1 MVSDRM
7 LDDSP
12 ADRRR
17 RRSARWLVVVG
28 FAVWSAGL
36 ALWEQTWIGSLAAS
50 VAGGAAVTYGSGRL
64 AHGSADARS
73 PEWGVVVPVTISLI
87 LISQGVGRAEFAGR
101 VALVGLGTLGIML
114 VFLRI
119 LDERLTIERQLAERI
134 LVDER
139 RRLAADVHDV
149 VGHTLS
155 ASMLHT
161 TAARLSIRSDPDA
174 AIASLERAE
183 QQGRRSM
190 DDIGSVVNLLR
201 DAAGN
206 GPPMRLAG
214 DLPDL
219 VEGLRSAGAEIRYT
233 ASGRLDDLSAP
244 TALTV
249 YRVVQEGL
257 TNAARHGT
265 GVVDVTIDVG
275 SGPDHVE
282 IEIANARRVPHS
294 AVAPGSGLAGM
305 RERVNAIGGTLD
317 AGATKSGDRWVVRA
331 RILT

>member
-1 MVSDRM
+1 M
-7 LDDSP
+7 DS
-12 ADRRR
+12 AVHDALIDGRH

-28 FAVWSAGL
+28 FGVWSAGL

-50 VAGGAAVTYGSGRL
+50 VAGGAALTYGLSRL
-64 AHGSADARS
+64 ARGSADARS
-73 PEWGVVVPVTISLI
+73 PKWAIIVPVTISLV
-87 LISQGVGRAEFAGR
+87 LISQGVGRTDFGAR
-101 VALVGLGTLGIML
+101 VALVGLGTLGMVL
-114 VFLRI
+114 VFLRV
-119 LDERLTIERQLAERI
+119 LDERLTIERRLTERT

-139 RRLAADVHDV
+139 RRLAGEVHDV

-190 DDIGSVVNLLR
+190 DDIRSIVHLLR
-201 DAAGN
+201 DDAGN
-206 GPPMRLAG
+206 GPPTRLAS
-214 DLPDL
+214 DLPEL
-219 VEGLRSAGAEIRYT
+219 VEGLRSAGAEITYT
-233 ASGRLDDLSAP
+233 PSGRLDDLAAP

-257 TNAARHGT
+257 TNAIRHGT
-265 GVVDVTIDVG
+265 GAVDVTVG
-275 SGPDHVE
+275 LARAGEHVE
-282 IEIANARRVPHS
+282 IEIVNDRRVPQS

-305 RERVNAIGGTLD
+305 RERANAIGGTLD
-317 AGATKSGDRWVVRA
+317 AGPVDGGRRWILRA
-331 RILT
+331 RIPA